1 MSGAVKKCART
12 VSTKAKKASKMM
24 KAVTKIHTKAKQFIG
39 RLKGPSRRVKWN
51 KYVWNTYCSFAINF
65 VIGSVRYTF
74 GH

>member
-1 MSGAVKKCART
+1 
-12 VSTKAKKASKMM
+12 MM

-65 VIGSVRYTF
+65 GIGSARYTF